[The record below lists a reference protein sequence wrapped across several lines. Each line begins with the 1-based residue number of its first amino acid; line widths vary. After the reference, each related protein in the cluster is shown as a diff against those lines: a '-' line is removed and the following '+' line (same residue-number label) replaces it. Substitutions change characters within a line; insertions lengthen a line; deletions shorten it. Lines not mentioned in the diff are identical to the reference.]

1 MMGDCKVECCDQ
13 YHEDEDEDA
22 NDEEDEDEDGRI
34 RKTRMMRRMKRSM
47 TSGMRIR
54 MKMTTLQGPKTHP
67 FQERLI

>member
-22 NDEEDEDEDGRI
+22 NDEEDEDDEEDEEEHDERNEDQDEDDNPAPRWNG
-34 RKTRMMRRMKRSM
+34 
-47 TSGMRIR
+47 
-54 MKMTTLQGPKTHP
+54 TLQGPKTHP